1 MKQQVLAG
9 LSLMPDDDFA
19 DSTYPLFE
27 DGLVDWVEWTFDM
40 GWSDRGVPGWLRE
53 LLDYFGERGRLSG
66 HGVQYSALSA
76 RWTDFH
82 DRWVARLDQEV
93 RERKYAHISEHFG
106 LARAGQYLFH
116 APLPVPYCDA
126 AISVGRD
133 NIAKIAAIARCPIGL
148 ENLALAFCPLDVAHQ
163 GEFLDKLLAPVVD
176 GFLVLDLHN
185 LYCQS
190 VNFQVPFFELLKSY
204 PLERVTEIHIS
215 GGSFSHSSAGN
226 TTQPI
231 RRDTHDGPV
240 PQELFDF
247 LPRVIESCP
256 RVQVVILERLGNT
269 LSNKSE
275 RSGFASE
282 FRKLRKT
289 LYRLQT
295 KSTNIGSQSG
305 FSHTTLQTLSR
316 DRDLNHEEKTLLVY
330 QDNLLNKLS
339 EDRDATWVKMQLV
352 DLHNNHSWLLGYIDE
367 LEVRML
373 EVGQELTKKWGVR
386 V

>member
-1 MKQQVLAG
+1 
-9 LSLMPDDDFA
+9 MPDDDFA

-40 GWSDRGVPGWLRE
+40 GWSDRGVPGWLSE

-126 AISVGRD
+126 AISVGQD
-133 NIAKIAAIARCPIGL
+133 NIAKIAAIARCPVGL

-163 GEFLDKLLAPVVD
+163 GEFLNKLLAPVE

-185 LYCQS
+185 LFCQS
-190 VNFQVPFFELLKSY
+190 INFQVPFFELLKSY

-215 GGSFSHSSAGN
+215 GGSFSHSNDGN
-226 TTQPI
+226 TTRPI

-256 RVQVVILERLGNT
+256 RVQVIILERLGNT

-275 RSGFASE
+275 RLGFASE
-282 FRKLRKT
+282 FRKLKKT
-289 LYRLQT
+289 LNRMQT
-295 KSTNIGSQSG
+295 ESTAFASHSRV
-305 FSHTTLQTLSR
+305 SHTTLQALSR
-316 DRDLNHEEKTLLVY
+316 HRDLNHDEKALLDY
-330 QDNLLNKLS
+330 QNNLLNKLS
-339 EDRDATWVKMQLV
+339 EDQDVNLVKMQLV
-352 DLHNNHSWLLGYIDE
+352 NLHNNHTWLRGYIDQI
-367 LEVRML
+367 EVRML
-373 EVGQELTKKWGVR
+373 EVAQELTRKWGVR